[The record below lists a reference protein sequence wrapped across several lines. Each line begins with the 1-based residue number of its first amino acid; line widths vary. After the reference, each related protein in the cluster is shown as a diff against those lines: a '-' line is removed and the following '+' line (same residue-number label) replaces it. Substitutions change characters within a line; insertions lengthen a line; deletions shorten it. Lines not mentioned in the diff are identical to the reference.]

1 MAGNSGRELAMS
13 DKRHTIDVDFF
24 RQLDRF
30 TFMVRKRV
38 STAYAGSRR
47 SIHSGRGLDTV
58 GYREYNR
65 GDELKAV
72 DWKAYA
78 RSEKLYIR
86 QFEEDKSLTTHILLD
101 SSKSM
106 DYTAGDSPSKFEYAT
121 MLAAGFAYLV
131 TKDNDKFAI
140 STFAENVDITKP
152 RRGRKYLLRAIER
165 LETSKAGGKTA
176 IDECTILY
184 GKAIHSRS
192 LVIIISDFLQD
203 PKEIESAIYRFS
215 DHDLMLI
222 QVLDRTE
229 SALTIH
235 GHSRLVDLES
245 GVKLDTYISEDLKT
259 EYQEKLT
266 NHINQIKDTC
276 GKVGAEFY
284 TFTTDIPIFDAFFHT
299 ISRRRL

>member
-1 MAGNSGRELAMS
+1 MS
-13 DKRHTIDVDFF
+13 HKRHNINVDFF

-47 SIHSGRGLDTV
+47 SFKSGKGLDTI
-58 GYREYNR
+58 GYREYNQ
-65 GDELKAV
+65 GDEIKSV

-78 RSEKLYIR
+78 RTEKLYVR

-106 DYTAGDSPSKFEYAT
+106 DYSADGAPSKFEYAT

-140 STFAENVDITKP
+140 STFSEDVDSTRP
-152 RRGRKYLLRAIER
+152 RRGRKHLLKTIER
-165 LETSKAGGKTA
+165 LEAAKIGGKTA
-176 IDECTILY
+176 INECIIQY
-184 GKAIHSRS
+184 EREIHSRS

-203 PKEIESAIYRFS
+203 KKDIESAIYRFA
-215 DHDLMLI
+215 DHDLILVQI
-222 QVLDRTE
+222 LDKTE
-229 SALTIH
+229 SSLVIH

-245 GVKLDTYISEDLKT
+245 GLKLDTYISEDLKT
-259 EYQEKLT
+259 EYQKKLAT
-266 NHINQIKDTC
+266 HINHIRDTC
-276 GKVGAEFY
+276 SKVGAEFY
-284 TFTTDIPIFDAFFHT
+284 AFTTDTPVFDAFFYT
-299 ISRRRL
+299 ISRRKW